1 MKQLAKFI
9 TKNSKIILALVIFIT
24 ILGLTQIGNLR
35 IEDDITKY
43 LSENDPEI
51 IFYQEIS
58 EKFGQYD
65 ENLTLISL
73 EYHNSLFTLENLQN
87 FKTIIENLEQSDHI
101 ISVDSFLNMP
111 KIIGTDYGIEVRE
124 FVEVFPETEE
134 EVQQLKADILQD
146 DLIKDNYLSP
156 DGQVVL
162 IMLESP
168 DNVNGA
174 YLRND
179 LENIINKNN
188 KNIERVES
196 FGLPIMEVQI
206 TEIALN
212 NMSLAIISAIVIITI
227 LYYYFRSVQGTFL
240 PILIALLTSFWV
252 LSLVASSGRTVTIV
266 ISVIPVLMLAL
277 VTAYGIHFINR
288 YYEERNYL
296 PPQDA
301 IENTIVFIS
310 IPILMSA
317 LTTMAGFSS
326 LITAVVK
333 PMTEFGVFATI
344 GIFLAFLL
352 VVFLL
357 GAIFS
362 RFAPKKVPK
371 NFSFHANDLVS
382 KILKLIAQIVTT
394 KKAFIIGLTLV
405 VIIIS
410 IIFSSQVQTDSSIE
424 GRLGV
429 NNPINKSM
437 EYFKD
442 KFGGVDFL
450 YVYLDTEN
458 VKHPYIL
465 RNIDKIQNYAKRLPS
480 LSQPI
485 SIAIFITQ
493 LNNAMENKKIIPANP
508 DKIDNLWFFAEGN
521 EFVDSMIANDNRN
534 TILQVRSKE
543 MVSINT
549 EQSIQKVKRFI
560 QQIPKTVKEIDMSQL
575 SPEEREQYYP
585 YIAEDIISSW
595 QANGIDF
602 NQTPIEEL
610 KEELIHIASMADTEF
625 VRPGEDFI
633 EEVISLSSLELED
646 FGITAAEIE
655 PAIVNYLQ
663 SNLDGS
669 LFIED
674 VTDQM
679 NISEYDA
686 EYLQNVIDSS
696 IAIATEREK
705 IQYAQE
711 QIANISDLQLTQDDA
726 NYLWYLT
733 DDYVYVPADEG
744 EVSFSYRLTGI
755 PVITNEV
762 NKSIYDG
769 QIKSM
774 LTAFLV
780 VFILLIVQFRSLL
793 TGIVGI
799 VPILLTIITAFG
811 IMGIANISLNIGTMM
826 VASIAIGAG
835 IDYTIHFIN
844 RYKHEFTKNTEPVKA
859 ITMTLTGTGRAIL
872 FNSISV
878 AAGCFVL
885 AFSEIKMI
893 SEFAILIGSVMLI
906 SVVYTLL
913 FLPILLHFIK
923 FKEEKDVKQK

>member
-9 TKNSKIILALVIFIT
+9 TKHSEIILILAVFIT
-24 ILGLTQIGNLR
+24 ILGLTQIGNLK

-65 ENLTLISL
+65 ENITLISL
-73 EYHNSLFTLENLQN
+73 EYNNTLFTLENLQN
-87 FKTIIENLEQSDHI
+87 FKIIIENLERSDHV

-111 KIIGTDYGIEVRE
+111 KIIGTDYGIEVRK

-146 DLIKDNYLSP
+146 DLIKDNYLST

-162 IMLESP
+162 IMAESP

-174 YLRND
+174 YLRTD
-179 LENIINKNN
+179 LENIIDKYN
-188 KNIERVES
+188 KNIEHVEY

-206 TEIALN
+206 TEMASN
-212 NMSLAIISAIVIITI
+212 NMSLAIIAALVITAI
-227 LYYYFRSVQGTFL
+227 LYYCFRSVQGTFL
-240 PILIALLTSFWV
+240 PILIALLTSFWI
-252 LSLVASSGRTVTIV
+252 LSIVASSGRTVTII

-277 VTAYGIHFINR
+277 ITAYGIHFINR
-288 YYEERNYL
+288 YYEERNHL
-296 PPQDA
+296 SPQDA
-301 IENTIVFIS
+301 IKHTIEFIS

-326 LITAVVK
+326 LITAVVR
-333 PMTEFGVFATI
+333 PMTEFGIFATI

-371 NFSFHANDLVS
+371 NFSFNANDLVS
-382 KILKLIAQIVTT
+382 KILKVLTQMVTT
-394 KKAFIIGLTLV
+394 KKSLVIGSILV
-405 VIIIS
+405 IIIIS

-424 GRLGV
+424 ARLGED
-429 NNPINKSM
+429 NPINKSM

-450 YVYLDTEN
+450 YVYLETDN

-465 RNIDKIQNYAKRLPS
+465 RSIDKIQNYAKRLPS
-480 LSQPI
+480 LSQPTSI
-485 SIAIFITQ
+485 SIFLTQ
-493 LNNAMENKKIIPANP
+493 LNEAMENKKIIPANP

-521 EFVDSMIANDNRN
+521 EFVDSMITNDNKN
-534 TILQVRSKE
+534 TILQVRSKKI
-543 MVSINT
+543 VSMDT
-549 EQSIQKVKRFI
+549 EQSIQKVKKFI
-560 QQIPKTVKEIDMSQL
+560 QQMPKTVKEINMSQL

-585 YIAEDIISSW
+585 YIAQDIISSW
-595 QANGIDF
+595 QTNGIEF
-602 NQTPIEEL
+602 NQTQLEEI
-610 KEELIHIASMADTEF
+610 KEELIRIAGLANTEF
-625 VRPGEDFI
+625 IRSNKKFI
-633 EEVISLSSLELED
+633 AEIINLSSLELED
-646 FGITAAEIE
+646 FGITAAKIE

-669 LFIED
+669 LFLENLTKQLD
-674 VTDQM
+674 
-679 NISEYDA
+679 ISEYDA
-686 EYLQNVIDSS
+686 EYLKDVIDSS
-696 IAIATEREK
+696 IAIATERGK
-705 IQYAQE
+705 IQYARE
-711 QIANISDLQLTQDDA
+711 QIANISNLELSQDNA

-744 EVSFSYRLTGI
+744 TLTFSYSLTGI

-769 QIKSM
+769 QVKSM
-774 LTAFLV
+774 LAAFLV
-780 VFILLIVQFRSLL
+780 VFILLIIQFRSLL
-793 TGIVGI
+793 IGIVGI
-799 VPILLTIITAFG
+799 IPILLTIITAFG

-844 RYKHEFTKNTEPVKA
+844 RYKHEFIKNADPVKV
-859 ITMTLTGTGRAIL
+859 ITITLTGTGRAIL

-913 FLPILLHFIK
+913 FLPILLHLIK
-923 FKEEKDVKQK
+923 FKEEKNVEQK

>member
-1 MKQLAKFI
+1 
-9 TKNSKIILALVIFIT
+9 
-24 ILGLTQIGNLR
+24 
-35 IEDDITKY
+35 
-43 LSENDPEI
+43 
-51 IFYQEIS
+51 
-58 EKFGQYD
+58 
-65 ENLTLISL
+65 
-73 EYHNSLFTLENLQN
+73 
-87 FKTIIENLEQSDHI
+87 
-101 ISVDSFLNMP
+101 
-111 KIIGTDYGIEVRE
+111 
-124 FVEVFPETEE
+124 
-134 EVQQLKADILQD
+134 
-146 DLIKDNYLSP
+146 
-156 DGQVVL
+156 
-162 IMLESP
+162 
-168 DNVNGA
+168 
-174 YLRND
+174 
-179 LENIINKNN
+179 
-188 KNIERVES
+188 
-196 FGLPIMEVQI
+196 
-206 TEIALN
+206 
-212 NMSLAIISAIVIITI
+212 
-227 LYYYFRSVQGTFL
+227 
-240 PILIALLTSFWV
+240 
-252 LSLVASSGRTVTIV
+252 AS
-266 ISVIPVLMLAL
+266 L
-277 VTAYGIHFINR
+277 VTAII
-288 YYEERNYL
+288 
-296 PPQDA
+296 
-301 IENTIVFIS
+301 I
-310 IPILMSA
+310 
-317 LTTMAGFSS
+317 
-326 LITAVVK
+326 
-333 PMTEFGVFATI
+333 PMTEFGIFATI
-344 GIFLAFLL
+344 GIFVAFLL
-352 VVFLL
+352 VIFFL
-357 GAIFS
+357 GAIFNV
-362 RFAPKKVPK
+362 FAPKKVPE
-371 NFSFHANDLVS
+371 NFSHHSEDLITRFLNFLGNS
-382 KILKLIAQIVTT
+382 IVR
-394 KKAFIIGLTLV
+394 KKGL
-405 VIIIS
+405 IIS
-410 IIFSSQVQTDSSIE
+410 IIIVVVIVSGFYVTQVKPDSSIE
-424 GRLGV
+424 ARLGL
-429 NNPINKSM
+429 NNPITKSM
-437 EYFKD
+437 DYFKD

-450 YVYLDTEN
+450 YVYTEAEN

-465 RNIDKIQNYAKRLPS
+465 RSIDKIQNYARRLPS
-480 LSQPI
+480 LSQPTSI
-485 SIAIFITQ
+485 SIFLTQ
-493 LNNAMENKKIIPANP
+493 LNEAMENKKIIPANP
-508 DKIDNLWFFAEGN
+508 AKIDNLWFFAEGN
-521 EFVDSMIANDNRN
+521 EFVDSMIKDDDQS
-534 TILQVRSKE
+534 TVLQVRSKE
-543 MVSINT
+543 MTSLVV
-549 EQSIQKVKRFI
+549 EQSIQEVEQFI

-686 EYLQNVIDSS
+686 EYLQNIIDSS

-769 QIKSM
+769 QVKSM